1 MVVSG
6 LPEPQAGSAS
16 SAEEDAKLFEKICE
30 EHLCCKPLILKCV
43 RLGKQLPDKPRR
55 LLVHLRSESAT
66 AELLTA
72 AQHLRKS
79 DDPIIAQQVYVN
91 EDLTPEAAKL
101 AYEARQRR
109 RRHWNQQ
116 NSTNKDHP
124 LSSPSPAGAA
134 AAGEMSAAST
144 LSAAASPFQPP
155 DIPLSDTATHCF

>member
-1 MVVSG
+1 MLQTINSEMCSFG
-6 LPEPQAGSAS
+6 ETT
-16 SAEEDAKLFEKICE
+16 I
-30 EHLCCKPLILKCV
+30 
-43 RLGKQLPDKPRR
+43 RTDKPRR
-55 LLVHLRSESAT
+55 LLVHLRSESAA

-72 AQHLRKS
+72 ARHLRKS

-101 AYEARQRR
+101 AYEARAARQRR

-116 NSTNKDHP
+116 NSTNKDQP

-134 AAGEMSAAST
+134 ATGEMSAAST

-155 DIPLSDTATHCF
+155 DIPLSDTATHCFLAPKVASLKK

>member
-30 EHLCCKPLILKCV
+30 EHLCCKPLGLILKCV
-43 RLGKQLPDKPRR
+43 RLGKQLRTDKPRR
-55 LLVHLRSESAT
+55 LLVHLRSESAA

-72 AQHLRKS
+72 ARHLRKS

-91 EDLTPEAAKL
+91 EDLAPEAAKL
-101 AYEARQRR
+101 AYEARAARQRR

-116 NSTNKDHP
+116 NSTNKINH
-124 LSSPSPAGAA
+124 
-134 AAGEMSAAST
+134 SAVHHQ
-144 LSAAASPFQPP
+144 LV
-155 DIPLSDTATHCF
+155 